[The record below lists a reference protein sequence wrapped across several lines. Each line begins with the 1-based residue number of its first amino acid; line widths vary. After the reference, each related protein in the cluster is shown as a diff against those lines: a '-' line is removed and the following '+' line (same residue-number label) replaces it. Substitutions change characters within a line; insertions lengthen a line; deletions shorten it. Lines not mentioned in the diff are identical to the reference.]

1 MVIKEL
7 LRLIKPYYGRVVIA
21 GALSLGVSGIN
32 GTLAWLMKPVIDDI
46 LIKKNITY
54 LALLPLVVILLF
66 TLRGLFIAGQSY
78 LMKSVGM
85 KIVNN
90 LRNNLYAHLSN
101 LPMSF
106 IKREASGSIISRFLN
121 DVNMLQDLVARSVK
135 DLFVEG
141 TTVIV
146 LTAFAFYKRWELALF
161 VIIIGPLA
169 IYGIQRIGKRL
180 KATVKK
186 AQQRISILTEIL
198 TETLNGF
205 KIIKIFGRQ
214 DDMLKSF
221 KERNHEFYREVMR
234 TVRLSESASLLMEFM
249 GGIAIAFV
257 IWYGGGLVVKG
268 SLTPGDLASFVVAIM
283 MIHTP
288 AKRLAGVNNNIQQ
301 AKVAFERMNEIFKVK
316 PEEDGKVIL
325 KEFRDSIEFRDVT
338 FRYPNTQRVILDG
351 VNLKIK
357 KGEIVAIVGKSG
369 VGKTTLVD
377 LIPRFYD
384 PDKGSVLLD
393 GIDLRAL
400 SLISLRNLIG
410 IVSQDIILFN
420 DTVKNNIRFARPD
433 ASDEEVIK
441 AAKAAHAHEFIMEF
455 PQGYDTVIGERGTRL
470 SGGQAQRISI
480 ARAIL
485 KNPPI
490 LILDEATSSLDAH
503 SENAV
508 RDALENL
515 MKDKTVI
522 VIAHRFSTI
531 RKVSRIVV
539 LERGRIVEEGTHAE
553 LMESDGVYRRLYEH
567 QFLITH

>member
-1 MVIKEL
+1 MI
-7 LRLIKPYYGRVVIA
+7 RLIRPYSGRVIIA
-21 GALSLGVSGIN
+21 GLLSLGVSGIN
-32 GTLAWLMKPVIDDI
+32 GTLAWLMKPVIDDV

-54 LALLPLVVILLF
+54 LTLLPLGIMILF
-66 TLRGLFIAGQSY
+66 VLRGTFIAGQAY

-90 LRNNLYAHLSN
+90 LRNNLYQHLSS

-121 DVNMLQDLVARSVK
+121 DVNMLQDLIARSVK

-141 TTVIV
+141 ATVIV
-146 LTAFAFYKRWELALF
+146 LTCFAFYKRWDLAL
-161 VIIIGPLA
+161 VVMIVGPLA
-169 IYGIQRIGKRL
+169 LYGVQRIGKRL

-186 AQQRISILTEIL
+186 AQQKISVLTELL

-205 KIIKIFGRQ
+205 KIIKVFGKQ
-214 DDMLKSF
+214 EDMLRTF
-221 KERNHEFYREVMR
+221 KDKNQSFYREVMR
-234 TVRLSESASLLMEFM
+234 TVRLSEGATLLMELM

-268 SLTPGDLASFVVAIM
+268 TLTPGDLASFVVAVM

-288 AKRLAGVNNNIQQ
+288 AKRLASVNNNIQQ
-301 AKVAFERMNEIFKVK
+301 AKAAFERLSEIFSVDQ
-316 PEEDGKVIL
+316 ERGGNIDL
-325 KEFRDSIEFRDVT
+325 KEFRDAIEFRNVT
-338 FRYPNTQRVILDG
+338 FRYPGNQRVVLDG
-351 VNLKIK
+351 INLRIK
-357 KGEIVAIVGKSG
+357 KGEIIAIVGRSG

-384 PDKGSVLLD
+384 PQEGAIF
-393 GIDLRAL
+393 IDNVNLREVSL
-400 SLISLRNLIG
+400 SSLRNLIG

-433 ASDEEVIK
+433 ATEEEIIS
-441 AAKAAHAHEFIMEF
+441 AAKAAHAHDFIMEF
-455 PQGYDTVIGERGTRL
+455 PEGYETIIGERGTRL

-490 LILDEATSSLDAH
+490 LILDEATSSLDSH
-503 SENAV
+503 SEHAV
-508 RDALENL
+508 RMAIENL
-515 MKDKTVI
+515 MMDRTVI
-522 VIAHRFSTI
+522 IIAHRLSTI
-531 RKVSRIVV
+531 KKVSRIIVID
-539 LERGRIVEEGTHAE
+539 RGKIIESGTHDE
-553 LMESDGVYRRLYEH
+553 LIELNGAYRRLYEH
-567 QFLITH
+567 QFVS

>member
-1 MVIKEL
+1 MI
-7 LRLIKPYYGRVVIA
+7 RLIKPHYGRVILA
-21 GALSLGVSGIN
+21 GLLGLCVSGIN
-32 GTLAWLMKPVIDDI
+32 GTLAWLMKPVIDDV
-46 LIKKNITY
+46 LIKKNLTY
-54 LALLPLVVILLF
+54 LALLPLGIMILF
-66 TLRGLFIAGQSY
+66 TMRGLFIAGQAY

-90 LRNNLYAHLSN
+90 LRNRLYQHLST

-106 IKREASGSIISRFLN
+106 IKKEASGSIISRFLN
-121 DVNMLQDLVARSVK
+121 DVNLLQDLVARSVK

-141 TTVIV
+141 ATVIV
-146 LTAFAFYKRWELALF
+146 LTAFAFYKRWDLALA

-169 IYGIQRIGKRL
+169 LYGVQRIGKRL

-186 AQQRISILTEIL
+186 SQQKISVLTELL

-205 KIIKIFGRQ
+205 KIIKVFGRQ
-214 DDMLKSF
+214 EDMLRIFSEKNQS
-221 KERNHEFYREVMR
+221 FYREVMR
-234 TVRLSESASLLMEFM
+234 TVRLSEGATLLMELI

-257 IWYGGGLVVKG
+257 LWYGGGLVVKG
-268 SLTPGDLASFVVAIM
+268 ALTPGDLASFVVAVM

-301 AKVAFERMNEIFKVK
+301 AKVAFERLSDIFRVEGEK
-316 PEEDGKVIL
+316 EGGIDIR
-325 KEFRDSIEFRDVT
+325 EFRDSIEFRNVT
-338 FRYPNTQRVILDG
+338 FRYPGTQRIVLDD

-357 KGEIVAIVGKSG
+357 KGEIIAIVGRSG

-384 PDKGSVLLD
+384 PDSGKILIDS
-393 GIDLRAL
+393 IDLRDL
-400 SLISLRNLIG
+400 SLHSLRNLIG

-420 DTVKNNIRFARPD
+420 DTVRNNIRFAKPD
-433 ASDEEVIK
+433 ATDEEVIY

-455 PQGYDTVIGERGTRL
+455 PEKYDTVIGERGTRL

-490 LILDEATSSLDAH
+490 LILDEATSNLDAH
-503 SENAV
+503 SEHAV
-508 RDALENL
+508 RMALENL
-515 MKDKTVI
+515 MKHRTVI
-522 VIAHRFSTI
+522 IIAHRLSTI
-531 RKVSRIVV
+531 KNVSRIIV
-539 LERGRIVEEGTHAE
+539 LERGKIIESGTHDE
-553 LMESDGVYRRLYEH
+553 LFELNGAYRRLYEH
-567 QFLITH
+567 QFVS